1 MFITLARKVIL
12 RLYKVET
19 KKIQISFNFFRFCE
33 KGGVVYT
40 GWGKKVLFNQCRTS
54 FFR

>member
-19 KKIQISFNFFRFCE
+19 KKINKKRTVKATVVHFE
-33 KGGVVYT
+33 KLLY
-40 GWGKKVLFNQCRTS
+40 KYSRKVKV
-54 FFR
+54 

>member
-19 KKIQISFNFFRFCE
+19 KKYKYPLTFLDSVKR
-33 KGGVVYT
+33 VA
-40 GWGKKVLFNQCRTS
+40 
-54 FFR
+54 